1 MLQPSTTDSKSCDSL
16 DAVIAALDAAGCRPR
31 RSGTGYTSR
40 CPAHADRNPSLSLT
54 AGDRQ
59 PVILKCHA
67 GCTYDEIMTALHLER
82 PPPLGAQPL
91 GDPVAV
97 YNYDTYEVCRYS
109 PKRFRQRR
117 PDGRGG
123 YIWNLHGVT
132 PRLYH
137 QDEIFLCVAIVEG
150 EKDVD
155 ALRDHLVK
163 RQRPWIGK
171 DARFPT
177 TATCNSGGA
186 GNWTSV
192 NTQALLD
199 NEVEQ
204 VLVIPDNDNKG
215 RKHAHAVATS
225 CAAAGITV
233 KMFEIPAPHK
243 DVSDYLAGGGDLDVR
258 ALFQDAPAWSR
269 ADVPVADAPAA
280 DALPV
285 ARLEPISDLTP
296 GQTEW
301 IISNW
306 LAAGEFHLLAGQAGM
321 GKTTLAMKLAAMVS
335 RSQDFTGGSCAGGD
349 VVIWSGEDDYE
360 NTLLPR
366 LLVNG
371 ADPGRVHFA
380 RAVDAA
386 SGDAREFN
394 PADHMPALARA
405 LENRPDVRLV
415 ILDPILAIAAWARD
429 SYRPEDVRKCL
440 LPIREV
446 TRGHGVAV
454 LGVTHFLKRHNS
466 TGSDPLDRVIGSQAW
481 GAVARVVLA
490 VDKLENG
497 ERGLMIAK
505 SNLGATCGGYTYQV
519 VEEPIPTDDPSQQ
532 TVAGLKVYFPGRLS
546 GEAADVFRPAAS
558 PRDHDRETA
567 RDSATAWL
575 TDYLTEQPRPWAKI
589 VEAGKDEGH
598 TTSTLRRARD
608 TLKATG
614 VIIGRRGIGNTY
626 TWYLKASEP
635 ASRTEDT

>member
-163 RQRPWIGK
+163 RQRPWTGK

-186 GNWTSV
+186 GKWTSV
-192 NTQALLD
+192 HTQVLLD

-204 VLVIPDNDNKG
+204 VLVIPNNDNKG
-215 RKHAHAVATS
+215 RKHAHAVAAS

-233 KMFEIPAPHK
+233 KVVEIPAPYK
-243 DVSDYLAGGGDLDVR
+243 DVSDYLVGGGDLDVR
-258 ALFQDAPAWSR
+258 ALFQDAPAWSQR
-269 ADVPVADAPAA
+269 GRGPTCPWLTRLRPMRCPWPGSNPSATSRQGRPSGSSPTGSRQASSTCSPAK
-280 DALPV
+280 
-285 ARLEPISDLTP
+285 R
-296 GQTEW
+296 G
-301 IISNW
+301 
-306 LAAGEFHLLAGQAGM
+306 
-321 GKTTLAMKLAAMVS
+321 
-335 RSQDFTGGSCAGGD
+335 
-349 VVIWSGEDDYE
+349 
-360 NTLLPR
+360 
-366 LLVNG
+366 
-371 ADPGRVHFA
+371 
-380 RAVDAA
+380 
-386 SGDAREFN
+386 
-394 PADHMPALARA
+394 
-405 LENRPDVRLV
+405 
-415 ILDPILAIAAWARD
+415 WAR
-429 SYRPEDVRKCL
+429 
-440 LPIREV
+440 
-446 TRGHGVAV
+446 
-454 LGVTHFLKRHNS
+454 
-466 TGSDPLDRVIGSQAW
+466 
-481 GAVARVVLA
+481 
-490 VDKLENG
+490 
-497 ERGLMIAK
+497 
-505 SNLGATCGGYTYQV
+505 
-519 VEEPIPTDDPSQQ
+519 
-532 TVAGLKVYFPGRLS
+532 
-546 GEAADVFRPAAS
+546 
-558 PRDHDRETA
+558 
-567 RDSATAWL
+567 
-575 TDYLTEQPRPWAKI
+575 RPW
-589 VEAGKDEGH
+589 
-598 TTSTLRRARD
+598 
-608 TLKATG
+608 
-614 VIIGRRGIGNTY
+614 
-626 TWYLKASEP
+626 P
-635 ASRTEDT
+635 

>member
-1 MLQPSTTDSKSCDSL
+1 MLQPSATDSASCDSL
-16 DAVIAALDAAGCRPR
+16 DAVIAALDAASCTPR

-40 CPAHADRNPSLSLT
+40 CPAHADRNPSLSVT

-67 GCTYDEIMTALHLER
+67 GCTYDEIVTALHLER
-82 PPPLGAQPL
+82 PAPRSTPTRGAPE
-91 GDPVAV
+91 AV
-97 YNYDTYEVCRYS
+97 YDYTTYEVVRFS
-109 PKRFRQRR
+109 GKRFYQRR
-117 PDGRGG
+117 PDGKSG
-123 YIWNLHGVT
+123 YHWNLRGVT

-163 RQRPWIGK
+163 HQRPGIGK

-243 DVSDYLAGGGDLDVR
+243 DVSDYLAAGGDMDVR
-258 ALFQDAPAWSR
+258 ALFQDAPAWSP
-269 ADVPVADAPAA
+269 ADVPVA

-301 IISNW
+301 IIPNW

-321 GKTTLAMKLAAMVS
+321 GKTTLAMKIAAMVS
-335 RSQDFTGGSCAGGD
+335 QLQDFTGGSCAGGD

-360 NTLLPR
+360 KTLLAR

-371 ADPGRVHFA
+371 ADPAHVHFV
-380 RAVDAA
+380 RTVDDA

-394 PADHMPALARA
+394 PADHIPALARA
-405 LENRPDVRLV
+405 LEDKPDVRLV
-415 ILDPILAIAAWARD
+415 ILDPILAIAAGARD

-446 TRGHGVAV
+446 TRVHGVAV

-490 VDKLENG
+490 VDKLEDG
-497 ERGLMIAK
+497 GRGLMIAK
-505 SNLGATCGGYTYQV
+505 SNLGATCGGYTYKF
-519 VEEPIPTDDPSQQ
+519 VEEPIPTDDPSKQP
-532 TVAGLKVYFPGRLS
+532 VAGLKVYFPGRLS

-598 TTSTLRRARD
+598 TKITLRRARD
-608 TLKATG
+608 TLKAAG
-614 VIIGRRGIGNTY
+614 VIDGRRGIGNTY